1 MASFER
7 DGDADPTSTVASLAR
22 AAADAAAEAEAAR
35 EPADAIPLHERAARA
50 YVRAAARAAGPPRTA
65 LLAIGEGLRGAGC
78 RAAAAGGAGTDRR
91 AAERATSKAEPPP
104 GTLCVGDLLA
114 LERRLHALGARETTV
129 PGVAEAPRAVDAS
142 PAVAAAAD
150 RRVAELLGE
159 AWAAASDGEDDE
171 APPPAADDGRLAR
184 TVARLA
190 AANAE
195 LVEERDALRRDAR
208 RVAETKRATEALAKK
223 YDAKFEK
230 LRESLDAFRRAYPAP
245 SNPANVL
252 EPGAPAPSLDDL
264 ERDARELRAQLA
276 AERDLGRKRDAIIA
290 RYEHWYSALKA
301 SAAARR
307 RPSHEGSFEHFV
319 FIVV

>member
-1 MASFER
+1 M
-7 DGDADPTSTVASLAR
+7 
-22 AAADAAAEAEAAR
+22 
-35 EPADAIPLHERAARA
+35 
-50 YVRAAARAAGPPRTA
+50 
-65 LLAIGEGLRGAGC
+65 
-78 RAAAAGGAGTDRR
+78 
-91 AAERATSKAEPPP
+91 
-104 GTLCVGDLLA
+104 GDLLA
-114 LERRLHALGARETTV
+114 LERRLTRWARARRRCRGGGGA
-129 PGVAEAPRAVDAS
+129 RAVDAP
-142 PAVAAAAD
+142 PAVAAAAIG
-150 RRVAELLGE
+150 ASPSAGE
-159 AWAAASDGEDDE
+159 A
-171 APPPAADDGRLAR
+171 GRRRATARRTRRRRRPRRRRPLAR

-307 RPSHEGSFEHFV
+307 RPSHEGSFEA
-319 FIVV
+319 

>member
-1 MASFER
+1 MASF
-7 DGDADPTSTVASLAR
+7 DAAAAPDPTSTVASLAR

-35 EPADAIPLHERAARA
+35 DPAEAIPLHERAARA
-50 YVRAAARAAGPPRTA
+50 YVRAAKRAAGPPRTA
-65 LLAIGEGLRGAGC
+65 LLAIGEGHAA
-78 RAAAAGGAGTDRR
+78 RAAELRRPAAPEPVDAPR
-91 AAERATSKAEPPP
+91 ERATSKAEPPP

-129 PGVAEAPRAVDAS
+129 PGVAEAPRAVAAS

-171 APPPAADDGRLAR
+171 APPPTEDDGRLAR

-252 EPGAPAPSLDDL
+252 EPGAPAPSLDEL
-264 ERDARELRAQLA
+264 ERDARERRAQLA

-307 RPSHEGSFEHFV
+307 RPSHEGSFEA
-319 FIVV
+319 

>member
-1 MASFER
+1 MGRGTNRETRRSSTGIEAGDDCTAAS
-7 DGDADPTSTVASLAR
+7 
-22 AAADAAAEAEAAR
+22 AAEG
-35 EPADAIPLHERAARA
+35 II
-50 YVRAAARAAGPPRTA
+50 VN
-65 LLAIGEGLRGAGC
+65 
-78 RAAAAGGAGTDRR
+78 
-91 AAERATSKAEPPP
+91 
-104 GTLCVGDLLA
+104 
-114 LERRLHALGARETTV
+114 RLTK
-129 PGVAEAPRAVDAS
+129 PDDS
-142 PAVAAAAD
+142 PACFVLQSTDAF
-150 RRVAELLGE
+150 G
-159 AWAAASDGEDDE
+159 SDGLD
-171 APPPAADDGRLAR
+171 DDGRLAR

-307 RPSHEGSFEHFV
+307 RPSHEGSFEA
-319 FIVV
+319 